1 MKFIQKLIKIRDEMR
16 AMGMTRVDAEE
27 IAEGII
33 ERLPRKARRSAAR
46 KIRNKK

>member
-1 MKFIQKLIKIRDEMR
+1 LNFIQKLIKVRNEFR
-16 AMGMTRVDAEE
+16 VMGMTRAEAEE